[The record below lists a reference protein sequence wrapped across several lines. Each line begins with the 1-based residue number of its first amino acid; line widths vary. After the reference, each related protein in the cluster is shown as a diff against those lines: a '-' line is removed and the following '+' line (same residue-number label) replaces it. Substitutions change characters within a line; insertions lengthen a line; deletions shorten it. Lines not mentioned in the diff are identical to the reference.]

1 MLDRCEYPFDRIV
14 FSCVVLRS
22 TSQEQIDDICRKSKE
37 IWEKQANARSQ
48 KMSHRGKIKKRE
60 NLFKTRKQVAKARE
74 KMNKYRR
81 NVDEM
86 AHGEYITS
94 SA

>member
-1 MLDRCEYPFDRIV
+1 M
-14 FSCVVLRS
+14 S

-37 IWEKQANARSQ
+37 VWEKQATARSQ
-48 KMSHRGKIKKRE
+48 KMSRRGKIKKWE
-60 NLFKTRKQVAKARE
+60 NLFKTRKEVAKSRE
-74 KMNKYRR
+74 EMNKYRR

-94 SA
+94 FA